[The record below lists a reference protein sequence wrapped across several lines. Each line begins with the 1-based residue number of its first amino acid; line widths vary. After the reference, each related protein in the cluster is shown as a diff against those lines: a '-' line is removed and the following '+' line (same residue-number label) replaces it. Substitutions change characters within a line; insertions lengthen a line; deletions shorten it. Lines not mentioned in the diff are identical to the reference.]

1 MLKNSILFLAALASC
16 PTLVWANENLVCIRR
31 ENLETKTVRTTH
43 AGGYFYYLPK
53 PEEKGLCYK
62 ILTGD
67 LRDLQSLPED
77 SLAFQTIAREAVDRI
92 KAVQTIVYYRPDA
105 KIESVYST
113 YEPGDARQVCSS
125 GGNLYLREHMTH
137 QPSGCIGITWEGL
150 AELKQMDPKSE
161 PYQARA
167 VDSIVARAYG
177 KD

>member
-1 MLKNSILFLAALASC
+1 LFKNSILFLAALVSC

-77 SLAFQTIAREAVDRI
+77 SLAFQTIAQEAVDRI

-113 YEPGDARQVCSS
+113 YDPEDARQVCAY
-125 GGNLYLREHMTH
+125 GGNFYLREHLTK
-137 QPSGCIGITWEGL
+137 PTSGCVGITWEGL
-150 AELKQMDPKSE
+150 DRLKKMDPKSE
-161 PYQARA
+161 PYQALA
-167 VDSIVARAYG
+167 VDSIVDRAYG
-177 KD
+177 KN